1 MALLILCNIGAR
13 DVMWEDREIRPAR
26 EEGERLL
33 QKLAEDPGQ
42 AARLRFPILEPCLR
56 HLLSR
61 HPLDPPWRVILFGTD
76 QPDPRHRSSDTLY
89 FAEIA
94 ARHLPERLR
103 EAGFREGFRMEARRI
118 EGINPAL
125 YDEAIEAFGRLL
137 PPLPEGFQHAYVILA
152 GGTPACNT
160 GLLLQGIRRYGERLR
175 ALYLPYGGEPHELR
189 VGRQLL
195 QAFREEAVRDRLRE
209 GDFARAEPLLQD
221 LGAPR
226 GLVALAAYAAR
237 RMEFDFEGAREALDR
252 AMTEGDSATR
262 AFIRERLL
270 HDLDPLLE
278 PGDSKPSKRRWEAL
292 LRELFWNARAAY
304 RSRRYADF
312 LGRVYRFQEAVLRY
326 LVETLLGLPTDL
338 APEVRE
344 ETRRRWEEGIRGN
357 PALVRFLEQQQV
369 EGKPL
374 DWRQISRPTYKA
386 LLAFAI
392 EKGGTDAEGRPMVPE
407 GDKGRYR
414 ELLRRVNQLDPL
426 VERRHRTIIGHDFVG
441 VSEEDLRAAYA
452 PWREGE
458 VRDPVEGLAR
468 ILRMLH
474 IDTRDDPYSAIADF
488 IQRRLS
494 QE

>member
-13 DVMWEDREIRPAR
+13 DVMWENQEIRPAR
-26 EEGERLL
+26 EGGERLL
-33 QKLAEDPGQ
+33 QELAEDPGQ

-56 HLLSR
+56 YLLSR
-61 HPLDPPWRVILFGTD
+61 HRAEPPWRVILFGTD
-76 QPDPRHRSSDTLY
+76 QTDPRHRSSDTLY
-89 FAEIA
+89 FAEIL
-94 ARHLPERLR
+94 ARHLPGRLR
-103 EAGFREGFRMEARRI
+103 EAGFREDFRVEARRI

-125 YDEAIEAFGRLL
+125 YDEAFEAFGRLL
-137 PPLPEGFQHAYVILA
+137 PELPEGFQHTYVILA
-152 GGTPACNT
+152 GGTPACNM

-209 GDFARAEPLLQD
+209 GDFARAEPLLRD
-221 LGAPR
+221 LGAPP
-226 GLVALAAYAAR
+226 GLIALAAYAAR

-252 AMTEGDSATR
+252 AMTEGDPATR
-262 AFIRERLL
+262 AFIRERLQ
-270 HDLDPLLE
+270 HDLDPLLG
-278 PGDSKPSKRRWEAL
+278 PGDPQRRWEAL

-312 LGRVYRFQEAVLRY
+312 LGRVYRFQEALLRY

-338 APEVRE
+338 APKARE

-357 PALVRFLEQQQV
+357 PALLRFLEQQEV
-369 EGKPL
+369 EGRPL
-374 DWRQISRPTYKA
+374 DWQQISRPTYKA

-392 EKGGTDAEGRPMVPE
+392 EKGGTDADGHPLVPE
-407 GDKGRYR
+407 RERGRYQ
-414 ELLRRVNQLDPL
+414 ELLRWVNQLDPL

-452 PWREGE
+452 PWREGK

-468 ILRMLH
+468 ILGMLR

-488 IQRRLS
+488 IQGRLS